1 MNGHYQGTTQF
12 QGAVVYPVEMRA
24 APSISATQTSSNDS
38 SSAYAVANGGTDYI
52 DQLILYNQNAKSTLI
67 YTDSS
72 ASGTSGGAGNLYV
85 NTTITEC
92 ALVAEL

>member
-1 MNGHYQGTTQF
+1 MNSP
-12 QGAVVYPVEMRA
+12 PVL
-24 APSISATQTSSNDS
+24 SYTSTSSNDS

-85 NTTITEC
+85 QSTVSEL
-92 ALVAEL
+92 AFEAEMTV